1 MSAAFTQFLQ
11 LRHCCAACIAHSCF
25 YASCSHMLDVVL
37 LHAAIQRVNALQ
49 LLWLLLL
56 HWSPVVCLCLGTW
69 QGSCTRCSQQPNM
82 RQRYA

>member
-1 MSAAFTQFLQ
+1 
-11 LRHCCAACIAHSCF
+11 
-25 YASCSHMLDVVL
+25 MLDVVL

-69 QGSCTRCSQQPNM
+69 QGSCTRCSQQTNM